1 MNRLDQ
7 LAINDEGFI
16 FDPLTG
22 ESFTV
27 NRIGLFIINR
37 LKEGKKEE
45 EILQGL
51 LDEFN
56 VSKEVAERDLIDFL
70 EKLKSYRII

>member
-1 MNRLDQ
+1 MNRLNQ

-27 NRIGLFIINR
+27 NSTGLFIIR
-37 LKEGKKEE
+37 ELKKGKRDD
-45 EILQGL
+45 EILNGL
-51 LDEFN
+51 LEEFN

-70 EKLKSYRII
+70 EKLKSYQII

>member
-1 MNRLDQ
+1 MGRLNQ

-27 NRIGLFIINR
+27 NRTGLFIIKK
-37 LKEGKKEE
+37 LKENKSEE
-45 EILQGL
+45 EILEDML
-51 LDEFN
+51 NEFN
-56 VSKEVAERDLIDFL
+56 VSKDIAEKDLIDFIQ
-70 EKLKSYRII
+70 KLKSYGLV

>member
-1 MNRLDQ
+1 MNRLNQ

-27 NRIGLFIINR
+27 NSTGLFIIR
-37 LKEGKKEE
+37 ELKKGKRDD
-45 EILQGL
+45 EILNGL
-51 LDEFN
+51 LEEFN
-56 VSKEVAERDLIDFL
+56 LSKEVAERDLIDFL
-70 EKLKSYRII
+70 EKLKSYKII

>member
-1 MNRLDQ
+1 MNRLNQ

-27 NRIGLFIINR
+27 NSTGLFIIR
-37 LKEGKKEE
+37 ELKKGKRDD
-45 EILQGL
+45 EILNGL
-51 LDEFN
+51 LEEFN

-70 EKLKSYRII
+70 EKLKSYKII

>member
-1 MNRLDQ
+1 MNRLNQ

-27 NRIGLFIINR
+27 NSTGLFILR
-37 LKEGKKEE
+37 KLKEDKSEE
-45 EILQGL
+45 EILKGL

-70 EKLKSYRII
+70 EKLKSYKII

>member
-1 MNRLDQ
+1 MSRLHQ

-27 NRIGLFIINR
+27 NRTGLFIINR

-45 EILQGL
+45 EILQRL
-51 LDEFN
+51 ITDFN
-56 VSKEVAERDLIDFL
+56 VSKEIAERDLIDFL

>member
-1 MNRLDQ
+1 MNRLHQ
-7 LAINDEGFI
+7 LAVNDEGFI

-27 NRIGLFIINR
+27 NRTGLFIINR

>member
-1 MNRLDQ
+1 MGRLNQ

-27 NRIGLFIINR
+27 NRTGLFIIKK
-37 LKEGKKEE
+37 LKENKSEE
-45 EILQGL
+45 EILEDML
-51 LDEFN
+51 NEFN
-56 VSKEVAERDLIDFL
+56 VSKETAEKDLIDFIQ
-70 EKLKSYRII
+70 KLKSYGLV

>member
-1 MNRLDQ
+1 MNRLYQ

-27 NRIGLFIINR
+27 NRTGLFIINR